1 MKDRLIEF
9 IRQLLIKTVLP
20 IKRKED
26 QFLSQFHFSIA
37 FRIAINYVR
46 LFVMYGTIFF
56 IIVVGVY
63 LRVETRDYENYTK
76 ERVQLL
82 EEGKLPV
89 GKEKKS
95 SEGVAIFYYDEETD
109 WNSYK
114 RESDPKR
121 EQEYLE
127 RLYREVVNPKWNS
140 DITMKVVDSST
151 KEVLYN
157 DITMDVTEDKQLFN
171 KISYDYE
178 KKGKTIVKSQY
189 IINSGDNAWNVYFQ
203 FDFTEHANRLK
214 QFIVLLVIIY
224 IIFVIFVAKF
234 GKSGIERLF
243 RPIQEMSDAA
253 NHLTVA
259 NLHSHRL
266 NVEGTK
272 NELKDLAT
280 TFNKMLDRLELSYES
295 QKQFVSDASHELRT
309 PIAVIQGYANMLDR
323 WGSEDKEV
331 LHESIEAI
339 TNEAKSMQDLVEKL
353 LFLSRHDK
361 KTLKLKKVRFNMK
374 QIVEDMV
381 KETKLVV
388 KNRQIEAPVIENAYV
403 YGDQQALKQA
413 VRIFIDNAVK
423 YSREGDTISIS
434 CQQEDGEC
442 IVTVA
447 DTGLGMKKQDMDR
460 IFDRFYRSD
469 EVRNEKIGG
478 HGLGLSIAKLI
489 VLKHTGSI
497 KVRSQYMKG
506 SSFSIILPDYQKLG
520 FFK

>member
-1 MKDRLIEF
+1 MKDKLIEF

-37 FRIAINYVR
+37 FRIATNYVR

-63 LRVETRDYENYTK
+63 IRVETRDYENYAK

-82 EEGKLPV
+82 EQGKLPV
-89 GKEKKS
+89 GEDKKPNK
-95 SEGVAIFYYDEETD
+95 GVAIFYYDDETD
-109 WNSYK
+109 WNSYR
-114 RESDPKR
+114 RESNQKK

-127 RLYREVVNPKWNS
+127 RLYREMVNPKWNS
-140 DITMKVVDSST
+140 DVTMKIIDKST
-151 KEVLYN
+151 NKVLYN
-157 DITMDVTEDKQLFN
+157 DITMDVTDDNRIFN
-171 KISYDYE
+171 KISYNYE
-178 KKGKTIVKSQY
+178 KKGKTIVKTHYTVS
-189 IINSGDNAWNVYFQ
+189 SGEDTWKVYFQ
-203 FDFTEHANRLK
+203 YDFTEHADRLK

-224 IIFVIFVAKF
+224 IIFVLFVAKF

-243 RPIQEMSDAA
+243 KPIQDMSDAA
-253 NHLTVA
+253 NRLTVA
-259 NLHSHRL
+259 NLHSQRL

-272 NELKDLAT
+272 NELKDLAA

-323 WGSEDKEV
+323 WGSEDKDV
-331 LHESIEAI
+331 LNESIEAI
-339 TNEAKSMQDLVEKL
+339 TKEAKSMQDLVEKL

-388 KNRQIEAPVIENAYV
+388 KNRVIEAPVIENAYV

-423 YSREGDTISIS
+423 YSRDGDTISIS
-434 CQQEDGEC
+434 CHQEDGNC

-447 DTGLGMKKQDMDR
+447 DTGLGMKKQDMER

-469 EVRNEKIGG
+469 EVRNEKISG

-497 KVRSQYMKG
+497 KVRSQYTKG